1 MNLVKKSIAALLCT
15 AVCTS
20 AGVTAF
26 AAESQD
32 VALSHVVENDPV
44 YSLTIPSS
52 LDMEKN
58 GSGFT
63 FEATGVQYMDGKK
76 ISVTIGGTD
85 YFRNQMVL
93 VDDDTRATLRYQ
105 IITADGRTLETTG
118 QKDQMNGQE
127 VASFTGDGT
136 VSCIFKPVYA
146 FNVVPGS
153 YAGSITFNVD
163 VVELA

>member
-58 GSGFT
+58 GSEFT

-93 VDDDTRATLRYQ
+93 VDDDTRATRLSLP
-105 IITADGRTLETTG
+105 TAERW
-118 QKDQMNGQE
+118 
-127 VASFTGDGT
+127 
-136 VSCIFKPVYA
+136 KP
-146 FNVVPGS
+146 PDRK
-153 YAGSITFNVD
+153 IR
-163 VVELA
+163 

>member
-58 GSGFT
+58 GSEFT

-85 YFRNQMVL
+85 YFRNQMGFHGERL
-93 VDDDTRATLRYQ
+93 RHRPDPCGMRLEPPALPAQKPRTR
-105 IITADGRTLETTG
+105 
-118 QKDQMNGQE
+118 
-127 VASFTGDGT
+127 
-136 VSCIFKPVYA
+136 
-146 FNVVPGS
+146 
-153 YAGSITFNVD
+153 
-163 VVELA
+163 